1 MDVKPVSVEN
11 IGRVVEE
18 LWLPLAEE
26 MELVSV
32 YNRLD
37 RDIDLIETARR
48 YKEGEIA
55 DGNLQ
60 MFVAEDESEFLG
72 FVSVKIEDSTPIFE
86 RGKEAHVEELYVKEY
101 YRRQGVA
108 SNLLDRAEDYSR
120 KEGADMIQ
128 LSVDTGNRSAAQ
140 FYSTHG
146 FEEIRKTMVKDIE

>member
-1 MDVKPVSVEN
+1 MDVKPVPVEN

-26 MELVSV
+26 MELVST
-32 YNRLD
+32 YNKLD
-37 RDIDLIETARR
+37 RDIGLLETARR

-60 MFVAEDESEFLG
+60 MFVAEDAGELIG
-72 FVSVKIEDSTPIFE
+72 FVSVKIEDSTPIFD
-86 RGKEAHVEELYVKEY
+86 RGQEAHVEELYVKES

-108 SNLLDRAEDYSR
+108 SKLLERAEDYSR
-120 KEGADMIQ
+120 EEGVDMIQ